1 MRYLYKGNLLGL
13 HLAQYTPWCSQ
24 AQDSRV
30 LTPAPALASPALAWG
45 WSQWSLVVPSNLC
58 DIVILPSCS
67 ALFCPSNLSS

>member
-45 WSQWSLVVPSNLC
+45 WSQ
-58 DIVILPSCS
+58 
-67 ALFCPSNLSS
+67 